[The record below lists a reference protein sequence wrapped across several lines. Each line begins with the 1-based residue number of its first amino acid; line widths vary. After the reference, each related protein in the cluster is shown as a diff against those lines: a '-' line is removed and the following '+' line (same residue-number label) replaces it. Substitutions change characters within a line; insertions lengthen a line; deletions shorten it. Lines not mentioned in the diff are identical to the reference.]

1 MKRFPLHG
9 LPRATTLV
17 MTGLVVT
24 SLNAWA
30 GRPFTTEDAGVL
42 DKGACEW
49 ETTRSRLKS
58 AATATLIY
66 AQAGCGWAEGVQV
79 NLGTGR
85 SREGAAR
92 EDVPMLSGKWRL
104 QDGGEDGTS
113 WILAGSASGRRP
125 AGASL
130 RLSTIA
136 LNLVA
141 SRPLAA
147 GWTGHANLGT
157 VREHDG
163 GRSRGTWALAAERPI
178 AEGLDLGVEVYQ
190 EGQGRPWQ
198 ALGVRWLVAPGWT
211 LYGSAGQRSSS
222 TAGTER
228 LQTLGFKL
236 DF

>member
-1 MKRFPLHG
+1 MNRFLRHR
-9 LPRATTLV
+9 LPRATPLV

-49 ETTRSRLKS
+49 ETTQSRLKS
-58 AATATLIY
+58 EATATLIY
-66 AQAGCGWAEGVQV
+66 TQAGCGWAEGVQV
-79 NLGTGR
+79 NMGIGR
-85 SREGAAR
+85 AREGAAR
-92 EDVPMLSGKWRL
+92 DDMPILSGKWRL
-104 QDGGEDGTS
+104 QDGGEAGTS
-113 WILAGSASGRRP
+113 WILAWSASGRRP
-125 AGASL
+125 TGASL

-147 GWTGHANLGT
+147 GWIGHANLGT
-157 VREHDG
+157 VRDHEG
-163 GRSRGTWALAAERPI
+163 KRSLGTWALAAERPI
-178 AEGLDLGVEVYQ
+178 AEGFDVGLEVYQ

-198 ALGVRWLVAPGWT
+198 ALGMRWMVAPGWT

-228 LQTLGFKL
+228 LQTLGLKL